1 MPPFDPTQY
10 LPLREPTFFI
20 LLSLIPGEKHG
31 YSILK
36 EVEELSQGTVR
47 LSTGTLYEALAR
59 LLEQGLVEGVAETSQ
74 AGEAEMGG
82 HPGKPRRNYRLT
94 ARGIQVLEGET
105 HRLRGLVH
113 AVQKQMERNQ
123 SNG

>member
-36 EVEELSQGTVR
+36 EVEELSRGTVR

-59 LLEQGLVEGVAETSQ
+59 LLEQGLVEGVAETPQ
-74 AGEAEMGG
+74 TGAGETGG

-94 ARGIQVLEGET
+94 AQGIQVLEGET
-105 HRLRGLVH
+105 ERLRGLVH
-113 AVQKQMERNQ
+113 AVQKQMERKVFP
-123 SNG
+123 S